1 VEKIRVS
8 SKCGLL
14 AVASVLLLAICFS
27 GCGAV
32 SYSSGG
38 TTTTPPPG
46 ISISMSTAPPS
57 TIAPNGT
64 ATIAATVS
72 NDSANGGV
80 DWSCTPAGTCG
91 TFNPAHTAS
100 GATTTFT
107 APAAGGSIMIVATS
121 SSNHSAVASATVTV
135 SSSGTLTIAMTGAP
149 ATLATGATATLTA
162 TVQND
167 AANAGVDWT
176 CGPTA
181 GTCGTFNPAHS
192 ASGANT
198 TFTAPAGAGNVTV
211 TATSTS
217 NHAVS
222 QSSTISITA
231 GTTTTAAGALTSGT
245 FVFTVAGVN
254 NLQRNIAV
262 AGAVVLDA
270 NGKVTSGEENYVSH
284 DGPASFPPGD
294 LITGGQLTTSS
305 NGKGTLTVITN
316 NTALGVN
323 GTETFSVAVVNSKHA
338 VISEFDSSATAVG
351 SLDFQTLVQPQGA
364 FSLLTSGWD
373 GNLALADGGNITFN
387 PNGALHVKIDQN
399 RGNTVSLG
407 GSNVG
412 TYTPADTVGRG
423 TLTFGGAHFDYYVLN
438 AKVLRILEDDANV
451 PVIGSAYAG
460 VTGASNAMLNTQF
473 VFTDSSSIAAGFENT
488 TSTTFAVA
496 GTLTADGNGNL
507 TGFADVDENGH
518 PTSAPVTGTYTVD
531 SVGYGSI
538 TLTPGNAQDISVLGL
553 YLTDPTINFSDPNSP
568 ADAGLAGLL
577 LGLDTKL
584 SGSGG
589 VLILPAAGPSAPTG
603 NFALSLQTSNASKET
618 SAVGV
623 VTITGTNLS
632 GTLDFNDVFG
642 AGTVAGAAISGALT
656 ADTTNTR
663 RFTIPLTVNVATP
676 VKSVIYQMSPTQM
689 VVVEADSPQLGIGLL
704 EQQH

>member
-1 VEKIRVS
+1 VEKMRVS

-14 AVASVLLLAICFS
+14 AVASVLLLAVCFS

-38 TTTTPPPG
+38 TTTTPSG

-100 GATTTFT
+100 GGTTTFT

-121 SSNHSAVASATVTV
+121 STNHAAVASAPVTV
-135 SSSGTLTIAMTGAP
+135 SSSGTLTIAITGAP

-198 TFTAPAGAGNVTV
+198 TFTAPASAGNVTV

-231 GTTTTAAGALTSGT
+231 GTTAAPGTLTSGT

-254 NLQRNIAV
+254 KLQRNIAV

-270 NGKVTSGEENYVSH
+270 TGKVTSGEENYVSH
-284 DGPASFPPGD
+284 DGPSSFPPGD

-316 NTALGVN
+316 NNALGVN
-323 GTETFSVAVVNSKHA
+323 GTETFSVSVVNSKHA

-351 SLDFQTLVQPQGA
+351 SLDFQTLVQPLGA
-364 FSLLTSGWD
+364 FSMLTSGWD
-373 GNLALADGGNITFN
+373 GSAPRAIAGNITFN

-399 RGNTVSLG
+399 SLTVSLA

-423 TLTFGGAHFDYYVLN
+423 TITFGGAHFEYYVVN
-438 AKVLRILEDDANV
+438 AKVVRILEDDANI
-451 PVIGSAYAG
+451 PIIGSAYAG
-460 VTGASNAMLNTQF
+460 VTGVSNATLNTQF
-473 VFTDSSSIAAGFENT
+473 VFADSSSIAAGFENNNAA
-488 TSTTFAVA
+488 TTFAGA
-496 GTLTADGNGNL
+496 GILTADGNGNL

-538 TLTPGNAQDISVLGL
+538 TLTPGNAQDLSVLGL
-553 YLTDPTINFSDPNSP
+553 YLTDPTINFSDPTVRQMRGCV
-568 ADAGLAGLL
+568 AYCLA
-577 LGLDTKL
+577 
-584 SGSGG
+584 
-589 VLILPAAGPSAPTG
+589 LIPSLPAA
-603 NFALSLQTSNASKET
+603 
-618 SAVGV
+618 
-623 VTITGTNLS
+623 
-632 GTLDFNDVFG
+632 
-642 AGTVAGAAISGALT
+642 AAC
-656 ADTTNTR
+656 
-663 RFTIPLTVNVATP
+663 
-676 VKSVIYQMSPTQM
+676 
-689 VVVEADSPQLGIGLL
+689 
-704 EQQH
+704 